1 MTPTSG
7 SRGGTPVLASW
18 RRSLPLLACPVCRRP
33 LGVLEALGERD
44 AILGHPDGVCPERY
58 PVIDDIPRLLTGAPR
73 RRLTHER
80 AAWFEQA
87 HASALLPGWIPS
99 EVAASESEAIV
110 SRFDREWAA
119 FAEVATEEQ
128 SQIFDQYF
136 DIVPETALGEGQL
149 VLDAGCGGGR
159 WAVQAA
165 LRGARVVAI
174 DAGLSV
180 EVASRNGRPWTIE
193 CVQADVTRLPFGDET
208 FDLVYSLGVLHH
220 VPATEAAAA
229 ELVRVLRPGGH
240 CLIYLY
246 YALDNRGLIYRSL
259 YRAVDVVRRVLSR
272 SPQVVVGPVS
282 ALIATAVYYPLARSA
297 KLLRAIGFGGV
308 ASGLPLSYYAE
319 RSFRV
324 MRNDSLDRFGT
335 RLEKR
340 FTRCEVEQLLERVGL
355 EQVRTA
361 ETPPYWHAIGR
372 RAARQSTEAG
382 AGGHTPT

>member
-1 MTPTSG
+1 MTPTSA
-7 SRGGTPVLASW
+7 SRGDTPGLANW
-18 RRSLPLLACPVCRRP
+18 RRSLPILVCPVCRRP
-33 LGVLEALGERD
+33 LDVLELLGERD
-44 AILGHPDGVCPERY
+44 AILGHPSETCRERY
-58 PVIDDIPRLLTGAPR
+58 PVIDDVPRLLTDTAR
-73 RRLTHER
+73 RSLTYEH
-80 AAWFEQA
+80 AAWFGQVQ
-87 HASALLPGWIPS
+87 ASAWLPGWIPS
-99 EVAASESEAIV
+99 GLAASESEAIV

-119 FAEVATEEQ
+119 FAEVATKEQ

-136 DIVPETALGEGQL
+136 DIVPQAALADGKI
-149 VLDAGCGGGR
+149 VLDAGCGAGR

-174 DAGLSV
+174 DAGRSV

-220 VPATEAAAA
+220 VPATETAAA

-259 YRAVDVVRRVLSR
+259 YRAADVIRRVLSR
-272 SPQVVVGPVS
+272 SPQAVVGPVS
-282 ALIATAVYYPLARSA
+282 ALIAAAVYYPLARSA
-297 KLLRAIGFGGV
+297 KFLRHIGFGRL
-308 ASGLPLSYYAE
+308 ASGLPLSYYAD

-340 FTRCEVEQLLERVGL
+340 FTRRQVEQLLERAGL
-355 EQVRTA
+355 EKVHTA
-361 ETPPYWHAIGR
+361 EAPPYWHAIGR
-372 RAARQSTEAG
+372 RAVSQSTETG
-382 AGGHTPT
+382 AGGHTPR